1 MARILIADEHPM
13 TRYAVRMLLQAERH
27 TVVGEA
33 GNGLEAL
40 TQTTRLA
47 PDLLIIDID
56 LSQLTGLDVISRLRA
71 RGLTLPILGYS
82 TQDSEHYV
90 GRFLQVGA
98 SGFVSKHQD
107 IDRLKQAL
115 AVLLRGHSYFPAE
128 LLGSVHRSSLQENDA
143 ERVASLS
150 NRELSVLSLLASGYS
165 NQEIA
170 RELTISEKS
179 VSTYRSR
186 MRSKLNLSSM
196 LDLIDFARRNR
207 LAAPADPLH
216 ARDAS
221 EGEAPMWRSMVES
234 LPAAFYVRDTE
245 ARLVYANP
253 AHLELY
259 QSQLDDVLGTRTT
272 EVDWYQPADARNMLR
287 FLQRAIAEEK
297 SFSKDIEL
305 IVHGE
310 RRVLHHWGTPYRD
323 GDGNLQGMICCST
336 DITERYD
343 QVNELRSRAEAGE
356 LAHQQLTDLFTSAT
370 THLNERI
377 QALSDTLEHPDPT
390 SLEQARAI
398 LDELRVHG
406 ASLKRALI
414 AQEDVPLQPAR
425 LDELAAEVLDVLH
438 SQAEQKQLALHL
450 KVDNRS
456 RQTLLVDAKSLR
468 EALRHLGLHV
478 IDLTD
483 TGSVQLRIATSPK
496 QEQLGV
502 RITLEGVADARKKE
516 LRAYSLAE
524 LTMDY
529 PARNSARNSLSLN
542 IARHLINSIGGE
554 LQISHLA
561 GQGCSAS
568 VHLLLSMASGQDR
581 KTRSS

>member
-33 GNGLEAL
+33 CNGLEAL
-40 TQTTRLA
+40 SLVTRLA

-90 GRFLQVGA
+90 GRFLQAGA

-107 IDRLKQAL
+107 IERLKEAL
-115 AVLLRGHSYFPAE
+115 GVVLRGHSYFPAE
-128 LLGSVHRSSLQENDA
+128 MLGSVHRGSLHENDA

-170 RELTISEKS
+170 HELTISEKS
-179 VSTYRSR
+179 VSTYRAR

-196 LDLIDFARRNR
+196 LELIDFARRNH
-207 LAAPADPLH
+207 LAAPASDAHGTDADAGGTPL
-216 ARDAS
+216 
-221 EGEAPMWRSMVES
+221 WRSMVES

-259 QSQLDDVLGTRTT
+259 QAELDDVLGTRTT
-272 EVDWYQPADARNMLR
+272 EVDWYSPSDARNMLR
-287 FLQRAIAEEK
+287 FLQRAISEEQ
-297 SFSKDIEL
+297 SFNKDIE
-305 IVHGE
+305 INVHGE

-323 GDGNLQGMICCST
+323 GEGNLLGMICCST

-343 QVNELRSRAEAGE
+343 QLEELRSRAEAGE

-370 THLNERI
+370 THLNERL
-377 QALSDTLEHPDPT
+377 QALADTLGQPGGPALD
-390 SLEQARAI
+390 QAQAI

-414 AQEDVPLQPAR
+414 AQDEVPLLPSR
-425 LDELAAEVLDVLH
+425 LDELASEVLEALH
-438 SQAEQKQLALHL
+438 GVAGQKQLALKL
-450 KVDNRS
+450 ETDSRS
-456 RQTLLVDAKSLR
+456 RKRLLVDAKSLR
-468 EALRHLGLHV
+468 EALRHLGLYV

-483 TGSVQLRIATSPK
+483 DGSVRLCIAATPK
-496 QEQLGV
+496 QEQMAV
-502 RITLEGVADARKKE
+502 RITVEGLPGSRRRE
-516 LRAYSLAE
+516 MRAYSLSE
-524 LTMDY
+524 LTRDY
-529 PARNSARNSLSLN
+529 PARNPARSSLSLS
-542 IARHLINSIGGE
+542 IAQHLINSIGGE
-554 LQISHLA
+554 LQVSHLP
-561 GQGCSAS
+561 GQACSAT
-568 VHLLLSMASGQDR
+568 VHLLLRPAG
-581 KTRSS
+581 

>member
-13 TRYAVRMLLQAERH
+13 TRYAVRMLMQAERH

-33 GNGLEAL
+33 CNGLEAL
-40 TQTTRLA
+40 SLTTRVT

-107 IDRLKQAL
+107 IDRLKEAL

-128 LLGSVHRSSLQENDA
+128 MLGSVHRASLQENDA

-179 VSTYRSR
+179 VSTYRAR

-207 LAAPADPLH
+207 LAAPASL
-216 ARDAS
+216 ARDGARD
-221 EGEAPMWRSMVES
+221 EGEEPMWRSMVES
-234 LPAAFYVRDTE
+234 LPAAFYVRDTQ
-245 ARLVYANP
+245 ARLMYANP
-253 AHLELY
+253 AHLALY
-259 QSQLDDVLGTRTT
+259 QTCLDDVLGTRTT
-272 EVDWYQPADARNMLR
+272 EVDWYPPDDARNMLR
-287 FLQRAIAEEK
+287 FLQRAIAEEQ

-305 IVHGE
+305 TVHGE

-323 GDGNLQGMICCST
+323 GDGNLLGMICCST

-343 QVNELRSRAEAGE
+343 QLNELRSRAEAGE

-377 QALSDTLEHPDPT
+377 DALAQTLAQPA
-390 SLEQARAI
+390 SANLERAQAI

-406 ASLKRALI
+406 ASLKRALV
-414 AQEDVPLQPAR
+414 AQDEVPLLPTR
-425 LDELAAEVLDVLH
+425 LDVLVAEVLEALH
-438 SQAEQKQLALHL
+438 GQADRKQLTL
-450 KVDNRS
+450 KLETDKRS
-456 RQTLLVDAKSLR
+456 RQSVLVDAKSLR
-468 EALRHLGLHV
+468 EALRHLGLYV

-483 TGSVQLRIATSPK
+483 NGSVQVRIVASPA
-496 QEQLGV
+496 QDGLGV
-502 RITLEGVADARKKE
+502 RIILEGLPSAGRAE
-516 LRAYSLAE
+516 MRAYSLSE
-524 LTMDY
+524 LTRDY
-529 PARNSARNSLSLN
+529 PTRNPARHSLSQN
-542 IARHLINSIGGE
+542 IAQHLINSIGGE
-554 LQISHLA
+554 LQISHLP
-561 GQGCSAS
+561 GQGCCAT
-568 VHLLLSMASGQDR
+568 VHLLLARESDHP
-581 KTRSS
+581 

>member
-27 TVVGEA
+27 VVVGEA
-33 GNGLEAL
+33 NTGIEAL
-40 TQTTRLA
+40 SLTTSLS

-56 LSQLTGLDVISRLRA
+56 LSQLTGLDVIARLRA

-107 IDRLKQAL
+107 IDRLKEAL
-115 AVLLRGHSYFPAE
+115 AVVLRGHSYFPAE
-128 LLGSVHRSSLQENDA
+128 MLGSVHRGSLNENDA

-170 RELTISEKS
+170 RELTISDKS
-179 VSTYRSR
+179 VSTYRAR

-196 LDLIDFARRNR
+196 LELIDFARRNR
-207 LAAPADPLH
+207 LAAPASQH
-216 ARDAS
+216 HSREAE

-259 QSQLDDVLGTRTT
+259 QAQPDDVLGTRTT
-272 EVDWYQPADARNMLR
+272 DVDWYPPTDAKNMLR
-287 FLQRAIAEEK
+287 FLQRAIADEQ
-297 SFSKDIEL
+297 SFNKDIEL
-305 IVHGE
+305 TVHGE

-323 GDGNLQGMICCST
+323 GDGNLRGMICCST

-343 QVNELRSRAEAGE
+343 QLNELRSRAEASE

-377 QALSDTLEHPDPT
+377 QALADTLEQPGSGD
-390 SLEQARAI
+390 LEQARAI
-398 LDELRVHG
+398 LEELRVHG

-414 AQEDVPLQPAR
+414 AQDEVPLLPAR
-425 LDELAAEVLDVLH
+425 LDELATEVLDVLQG
-438 SQAEQKQLALHL
+438 QAEQKHL
-450 KVDNRS
+450 PLKLEADARS
-456 RQTLLVDAKSLR
+456 RQTVLVDAKSLR
-468 EALRHLGLHV
+468 EALRHLGLYV

-483 TGSVQLRIATSPK
+483 SGSVRLKITASPK

-502 RITLEGVADARKKE
+502 RLTLEGIPSSKRRE
-516 LRAYSLAE
+516 LRAYSLSE

-529 PARNSARNSLSLN
+529 PARNPARNSLSLN
-542 IARHLINSIGGE
+542 IAQHLINSIGGE
-554 LQISHLA
+554 LQVSHLA
-561 GQGCSAS
+561 EQGCCAT
-568 VHLLLSMASGQDR
+568 VHLLLSRQSDR
-581 KTRSS
+581 H

>member
-13 TRYAVRMLLQAERH
+13 TRYAVRTLLQEERH

-33 GNGLEAL
+33 RNGLEAL
-40 TQTTRLA
+40 SLTTRLS

-56 LSQLTGLDVISRLRA
+56 LSQITGLDVISRLRA

-98 SGFVSKHQD
+98 SGFVSKHQEVEQ
-107 IDRLKQAL
+107 LKEAL
-115 AVLLRGHSYFPAE
+115 AVVLRGHSYFPAE
-128 LLGSVHRSSLQENDA
+128 TLGSVHLGSLQENDA

-179 VSTYRSR
+179 VSTYRAR
-186 MRSKLNLSSM
+186 MRSKLNLTSM

-207 LAAPADPLH
+207 LAAPAGL
-216 ARDAS
+216 AASERDS

-253 AHLELY
+253 AHLKLY
-259 QSQLDDVLGTRTT
+259 HAALDDVLGTRTT
-272 EVDWYQPADARNMLR
+272 EVDWYPPDDASNMLR
-287 FLQRAIAEEK
+287 FLQRAIAQEQP
-297 SFSKDIEL
+297 FSKDIE
-305 IVHGE
+305 ITIHGE

-323 GDGNLQGMICCST
+323 HDGNLVGMICCST

-343 QVNELRSRAEAGE
+343 QLNELRTRAEANE

-370 THLNERI
+370 THLNERLE
-377 QALSDTLEHPDPT
+377 ALAGTLAQPDAT
-390 SLEQARAI
+390 ALREAHTILE
-398 LDELRVHG
+398 ELLVHG

-414 AQEDVPLQPAR
+414 AQEEVPLLPTY
-425 LDELAAEVLDVLH
+425 LDELAAEVLNVLH
-438 SQAEQKQLALHL
+438 VQADQKQLALKL
-450 KVDNRS
+450 EASARS
-456 RQTLLVDAKSLR
+456 RKALLVDARSLR
-468 EALRHLGLHV
+468 EALRHLGLYV

-483 TGSVQLRIATSPK
+483 VGSVRLHIVASPK
-496 QEQLGV
+496 QQQMGV
-502 RITLEGVADARKKE
+502 RITLEGLPADERRE
-516 LRAYSLAE
+516 MRAYSLSE
-524 LTMDY
+524 LTRGY
-529 PARNSARNSLSLN
+529 PVRKQARNSLSLN
-542 IARHLINSIGGE
+542 IAHHLINSIGGE
-554 LQISHLA
+554 LQVSHLP
-561 GQGCSAS
+561 GQGCCAT
-568 VHLLLSMASGQDR
+568 VHLLLSTPSE
-581 KTRSS
+581 

>member
-13 TRYAVRMLLQAERH
+13 TRYAVRMLLQAEKH

-33 GNGLEAL
+33 CNGLEAL
-40 TQTTRLA
+40 SLATRLA

-56 LSQLTGLDVISRLRA
+56 LSQLTGLDVIARLRA
-71 RGLTLPILGYS
+71 RGLSLPILGYS

-107 IDRLKQAL
+107 IDRLKEAL
-115 AVLLRGHSYFPAE
+115 GVVLRGHSYFPSE
-128 LLGSVHRSSLQENDA
+128 MLGSVHRGSLHENDA
-143 ERVASLS
+143 ERVAALS

-179 VSTYRSR
+179 VSTYRAR

-207 LAAPADPLH
+207 LAAPASQTHGSAAD
-216 ARDAS
+216 
-221 EGEAPMWRSMVES
+221 EGEAPLWRSMVES

-253 AHLELY
+253 AHLALY
-259 QSQLDDVLGTRTT
+259 QADLDDVLGTRTT
-272 EVDWYQPADARNMLR
+272 EVDWYQPGDAKNMLR

-305 IVHGE
+305 SVHGE

-323 GDGNLQGMICCST
+323 GDGTLLGMICCST

-343 QVNELRSRAEAGE
+343 QLNELRSRAEAGE

-377 QALSDTLEHPDPT
+377 QALAEQLQEPNTGQLD
-390 SLEQARAI
+390 QARAI
-398 LDELRVHG
+398 LEELRLHG

-414 AQEDVPLQPAR
+414 AQDDVPLQAAR
-425 LDELAAEVLDVLH
+425 LDELAAELVEELRGR
-438 SQAEQKQLALHL
+438 AEQKQLHL
-450 KVDNRS
+450 QLDSDSRS
-456 RQTLLVDAKSLR
+456 RQAVLVDARSLR
-468 EALRHLGLHV
+468 EALRHLLLYV
-478 IDLTD
+478 IELTD
-483 TGSVQLRIATSPK
+483 QGSVQVRLATTQK
-496 QEQLGV
+496 ADGLGV
-502 RITLEGVADARKKE
+502 RLSLEGVAPAGKKE
-516 LRAYSLAE
+516 LRAYSLSE
-524 LTMDY
+524 LTMDL
-529 PARNSARNSLSLN
+529 PARNPARNSLSLN
-542 IARHLINSIGGE
+542 IAQHLINSLGGE
-554 LQISHLA
+554 LHVSHLA

-568 VHLLLSMASGQDR
+568 VHLLLAR
-581 KTRSS
+581 AEKHPA

>member
-13 TRYAVRMLLQAERH
+13 TRYAVRTLLQGERH

-33 GNGLEAL
+33 SNGLEAL
-40 TQTTRLA
+40 SLTTRLS

-107 IDRLKQAL
+107 IDRLKEAL
-115 AVLLRGHSYFPAE
+115 AVVLRGHSYFPAE
-128 LLGSVHRSSLQENDA
+128 MLGSVHRSSLHENDA

-170 RELTISEKS
+170 HELTISEKS
-179 VSTYRSR
+179 VSTYRAR

-207 LAAPADPLH
+207 LAAPASQVHGAD
-216 ARDAS
+216 S
-221 EGEAPMWRSMVES
+221 EDGEAPMWRSMVES
-234 LPAAFYVRDTE
+234 LPAAFYIRDTE

-253 AHLELY
+253 AHLALY
-259 QSQLDDVLGTRTT
+259 QAELDDVLGTRTT
-272 EVDWYQPADARNMLR
+272 EVDWYPPTDARNMLR
-287 FLQRAIAEEK
+287 FLERAITDEQ

-305 IVHGE
+305 TVHGE

-323 GDGNLQGMICCST
+323 GDGNLIGMICYST

-343 QVNELRSRAEAGE
+343 QLNELRNRAEASE

-377 QALSDTLEHPDPT
+377 QALADTLAEPGST
-390 SLEQARAI
+390 SLDQAQAI
-398 LDELRVHG
+398 LEELRVHG

-414 AQEDVPLQPAR
+414 AQDEVPLLPTR
-425 LDELAAEVLDVLH
+425 LDDLAAEVLDVLRA
-438 SQAEQKQLALHL
+438 QADQKQVGL
-450 KVDNRS
+450 KLEVDARS
-456 RQTLLVDAKSLR
+456 RQRVLIDAKSLR
-468 EALRHLGLHV
+468 EALRHLGLYV

-483 TGSVQLRIATSPK
+483 NGSVQLRIAASPK
-496 QEQLGV
+496 AEQLGV
-502 RITLEGVADARKKE
+502 RISLEGLPGGRQRE
-516 LRAYSLAE
+516 LRAYSLSE
-524 LTMDY
+524 LTRDY
-529 PARNSARNSLSLN
+529 PTRNPARNSLSLN
-542 IARHLINSIGGE
+542 IAQHLINSIGGE
-554 LQISHLA
+554 LQVSHLPE
-561 GQGCSAS
+561 QGCRAT
-568 VHLLLSMASGQDR
+568 VHLLLRAAD
-581 KTRSS
+581 

>member
-27 TVVGEA
+27 TVIGEA
-33 GNGLEAL
+33 CNGLEAL
-40 TQTTRLA
+40 SLATRLS

-90 GRFLQVGA
+90 GRFLQAGA

-107 IDRLKQAL
+107 IDRLKEAL
-115 AVLLRGHSYFPAE
+115 AVVLRGHSYFPADM
-128 LLGSVHRSSLQENDA
+128 LGSVHRASVHENDA

-170 RELTISEKS
+170 HELTISEKS
-179 VSTYRSR
+179 VSTYRAR

-207 LAAPADPLH
+207 LAASASRDHGADEGQAPL
-216 ARDAS
+216 
-221 EGEAPMWRSMVES
+221 WRSMVES

-253 AHLELY
+253 AHLALY
-259 QSQLDDVLGTRTT
+259 QAELDDVLGTRTT
-272 EVDWYQPADARNMLR
+272 EVDWYTPSDARNMLR

-297 SFSKDIEL
+297 SFNKDIEL
-305 IVHGE
+305 TVRGQ

-323 GDGNLQGMICCST
+323 GDGNLLGMICCST

-343 QVNELRSRAEAGE
+343 QLNELRSRAEAGE

-377 QALSDTLEHPDPT
+377 EALADTLAQPNATDLDQAL
-390 SLEQARAI
+390 AI
-398 LDELRVHG
+398 LGELKVHG

-414 AQEDVPLQPAR
+414 AQDEVPLLPTR
-425 LDELAAEVLDVLH
+425 LDELAAEVLEALH
-438 SQAEQKQLALHL
+438 AQADPKQLPL
-450 KVDNRS
+450 KLEADSRS
-456 RQTLLVDAKSLR
+456 RQSLLVDAKSLR
-468 EALRHLGLHV
+468 EALRHLGLYV

-483 TGSVQLRIATSPK
+483 DGSVQLRIAASPK
-496 QEQLGV
+496 QQQMGV
-502 RITLEGVADARKKE
+502 RITLEGLPGNRRRE
-516 LRAYSLAE
+516 MRAYSLSE
-524 LTMDY
+524 LTRDY
-529 PARNSARNSLSLN
+529 PARNPARNSLSLN
-542 IARHLINSIGGE
+542 IAQHLVNSIGGE
-554 LQISHLA
+554 LQVSHLP
-561 GQGCSAS
+561 GQGCCAT
-568 VHLLLSMASGQDR
+568 VHLLLQQASTG
-581 KTRSS
+581 

>member
-27 TVVGEA
+27 SVVGEA
-33 GNGLEAL
+33 CNGLEAL
-40 TQTTRLA
+40 SLATRLA

-56 LSQLTGLDVISRLRA
+56 LSQLTGLDVISRLRS

-107 IDRLKQAL
+107 IDRLKEAL
-115 AVLLRGHSYFPAE
+115 AVVLRGHSYFPADM
-128 LLGSVHRSSLQENDA
+128 LGSVHRGSVHENDA
-143 ERVASLS
+143 ERVAALS

-170 RELTISEKS
+170 HELTISEKS
-179 VSTYRSR
+179 VSTYRAR

-196 LDLIDFARRNR
+196 LELIDFARRNH
-207 LAAPADPLH
+207 LAAPASH
-216 ARDAS
+216 THDAGADG
-221 EGEAPMWRSMVES
+221 GEAPMWRSMVES

-259 QSQLDDVLGTRTT
+259 KAELDDVLGTRTT
-272 EVDWYQPADARNMLR
+272 EVDWYQPGDARNMLR
-287 FLQRAIAEEK
+287 FLQRAISEEQ
-297 SFSKDIEL
+297 SFNKDIEL
-305 IVHGE
+305 TVHGQ

-323 GDGNLQGMICCST
+323 GDGNLLGMICCST

-343 QVNELRSRAEAGE
+343 QLNEQRSRAEASE

-377 QALSDTLEHPDPT
+377 EALAHTLAQPGATDLDQAL
-390 SLEQARAI
+390 AI
-398 LDELRVHG
+398 LEELRVHG

-414 AQEDVPLQPAR
+414 AQDEVPLLPTR

-438 SQAEQKQLALHL
+438 APADQKQLPL
-450 KVDNRS
+450 KLEADSRS
-456 RQTLLVDAKSLR
+456 RKSLLVDAKSLR
-468 EALRHLGLHV
+468 EALRHLGLYV

-483 TGSVQLRIATSPK
+483 EGSVQLRIAASPK
-496 QEQLGV
+496 QQQMGV
-502 RITLEGVADARKKE
+502 RITVEGLPGSKRSE
-516 LRAYSLAE
+516 MRAYSLSE
-524 LTMDY
+524 LTRDY
-529 PARNSARNSLSLN
+529 PARNPARNSLSLN
-542 IARHLINSIGGE
+542 IAQHLINSIGGE
-554 LQISHLA
+554 LQVTHLP
-561 GQGCSAS
+561 GQGCCAT
-568 VHLLLSMASGQDR
+568 VHLLLSRQGDHS
-581 KTRSS
+581 